1 MSMSKQKA
9 AYGWVPII
17 AVSALFG
24 GYRALTGSS
33 LTRDAGIAISSS
45 QASYE
50 QPVKSRDLTTKRNG
64 SAESKGAVSEVEGR
78 YRFLE
83 SSPSAPTNASR
94 LTDLQEQ
101 AIGFLAQTICSARRY
116 DYTPEEVKYKVDYF
130 IEAKN
135 AESIREWM
143 TEPKVVGA
151 ASTLAMAFNSNCTNY
166 DPESEYA
173 KQGFRL
179 MDNL

>member
-1 MSMSKQKA
+1 M
-9 AYGWVPII
+9 
-17 AVSALFG
+17 
-24 GYRALTGSS
+24 TGNS
-33 LTRDAGIAISSS
+33 LTRDADRAITNSHGSS
-45 QASYE
+45 E
-50 QPVKSRDLTTKRNG
+50 QPVQPRDIPTEGNG
-64 SAESKGAVSEVEGR
+64 SADSKGTVSEVEGR
-78 YRFLE
+78 YRFLD
-83 SSPSAPTNASR
+83 SSPSAPKNASR

-101 AIGFLAQTICSARRY
+101 AIGFLSQTICSTKRY
-116 DYTPEEVKYKVDYF
+116 DYTSEEVKYKVDYF

>member
-1 MSMSKQKA
+1 MSKQKA

-17 AVSALFG
+17 VVSALFG
-24 GYRALTGSS
+24 GYRALTGNS
-33 LTRDAGIAISSS
+33 LTRDAGRAISSS

-50 QPVKSRDLTTKRNG
+50 QPVQSRDITTEGNG
-64 SAESKGAVSEVEGR
+64 SAESKGTVSEEGGR

-101 AIGFLAQTICSARRY
+101 AIGFLAQTMCSTRRY
-116 DYTPEEVKYKVDYF
+116 DYTPEQVKYKADYF
-130 IEAKN
+130 IEAKD
-135 AESIREWM
+135 AESIRGWM
-143 TEPKVVGA
+143 TEPKTVSA
-151 ASTLAMAFNSNCTNY
+151 ASIFAMAFNTNRTNF
-166 DPESEYA
+166 DPSSEYTKRA
-173 KQGFRL
+173 FRL